1 MDGLDSDSDKSVE
14 SDEDS
19 VLAAFEGSGE
29 REKRTV
35 AVDGGK
41 DIESDNTSKQ
51 DIFVKILQE
60 LSSLNEKVDS
70 LLTKDGDTS
79 LELDNLISRVE
90 TLEKG
95 IVDKDGLVSRTD
107 AALVFR
113 FVCFAF
119 YFIVDFWF
127 YFMLQRSNAAGI
139 VLYSLFF
146 DYSLD
151 DVEEDQT
158 ASAKRIVT
166 EASQRTRL
174 ITTTSKLCAQVALE
188 FMLFSQ
194 ELLSLKLEYFIF
206 QR

>member
-1 MDGLDSDSDKSVE
+1 MCNILLFILQFLLFPRFQVLRAKNDFGVDIVIPEVLPASQLHQQLVDDGTILIAPPEAEAYRRETRSRKKRKMDGLDSDSDKSVE

-19 VLAAFEGSGE
+19 VLAAFERSSE
-29 REKRTV
+29 REKKSL

-113 FVCFAF
+113 FVCVPYYF
-119 YFIVDFWF
+119 YW
-127 YFMLQRSNAAGI
+127 
-139 VLYSLFF
+139 
-146 DYSLD
+146 
-151 DVEEDQT
+151 
-158 ASAKRIVT
+158 
-166 EASQRTRL
+166 
-174 ITTTSKLCAQVALE
+174 
-188 FMLFSQ
+188 
-194 ELLSLKLEYFIF
+194 
-206 QR
+206 